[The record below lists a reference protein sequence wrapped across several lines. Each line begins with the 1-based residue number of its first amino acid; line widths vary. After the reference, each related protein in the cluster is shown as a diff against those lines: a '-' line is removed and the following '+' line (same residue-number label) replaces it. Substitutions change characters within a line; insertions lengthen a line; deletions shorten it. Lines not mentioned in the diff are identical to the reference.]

1 MAWGKPLNA
10 SKGFELQWF
19 WAVIVNLDSMTVIC
33 DNTVMVI
40 GHTTS
45 FTLEELSEEVARTL
59 CEHNLISAQQDN
71 RVSAAPDV
79 RTIRYYTT
87 LGLIDRPSIEGRVA
101 RYRRRHL
108 LQLLAIKALQG
119 LSMPLSDIQARLYSL
134 GDAELEGV
142 IEAVAASIRATEG
155 QKEISQATSRPV
167 VWREIVIEPG
177 LKISAEEGWVSQLD
191 EDVVLQRL
199 IAALTVLR
207 DQSKRANGG
216 LEG

>member
-1 MAWGKPLNA
+1 
-10 SKGFELQWF
+10 
-19 WAVIVNLDSMTVIC
+19 MTVIC
-33 DNTVMVI
+33 KNTVMVI
-40 GHTTS
+40 GHTAGY
-45 FTLEELSEEVARTL
+45 TLEELSDEVARTL
-59 CEHNLISAQQDN
+59 REHNLISAQQDN

-119 LSMPLSDIQARLYSL
+119 LSMPLADIQARLYSL

-155 QKEISQATSRPV
+155 QKEISQANSSRPV

-177 LKISAEEGWVSQLD
+177 LKVSAEEGWISQLN

>member
-1 MAWGKPLNA
+1 
-10 SKGFELQWF
+10 
-19 WAVIVNLDSMTVIC
+19 
-33 DNTVMVI
+33 MVI
-40 GHTTS
+40 GHTATY
-45 FTLEELSEEVARTL
+45 TLEELSDEVARTL
-59 CEHNLISAQQDN
+59 SAHNLISAQQDN

-119 LSMPLSDIQARLYSL
+119 LSMPLADIQARLYGL
-134 GDAELEGV
+134 ADGELEGV

-155 QKEISQATSRPV
+155 ERVSTSQSQAARPV

-177 LKISAEEGWVSQLD
+177 LKISAEQGWISQLD

-199 IAALTVLR
+199 ISALQVLN
-207 DQSKRANGG
+207 DQTKRVNGG
-216 LEG
+216 QEE